1 MFGEKFQRTYALTD
15 QGVKNTKRGALFT
28 VITNLVVMAGTGIL
42 YLVMGSFMETLISES
57 AATNILVPILLIIA
71 FLVLSFITHYL

>member
-28 VITNLVVMAGTGIL
+28 VITMLVVMG
-42 YLVMGSFMETLISES
+42 GSG
-57 AATNILVPILLIIA
+57 VW
-71 FLVLSFITHYL
+71 